1 MALMVYRAAAG
12 SGKTFTL
19 VREYLRLALGAR
31 EVNGFRRIL
40 AITFTNKAAG
50 EMKSR
55 VLNALAAMAGKS
67 DDRRFEGMAAQLREA
82 LQLDE
87 AALQS
92 RAEQVLSAMLHQY
105 QQLSIGTIDSF
116 VARLARQFA
125 RELLLDQ
132 QFDILLDQ
140 DLLLNETVDRL
151 LAKLGSDQRL
161 TELLLELA
169 REQMQDDKS
178 WQVSKQLKD
187 FSRQLLRDEMRLLLP
202 RLRAGEQQ
210 DFQAERRQLMAR
222 KRALQDQFAQPA
234 QQLLAELEAAGI
246 HKKELANG
254 GSGTYTVWEK
264 WAQGIPYEVKEGGN
278 YHKAVQQ
285 VKWSSA
291 SASPASKAW
300 LAAAGERLSMQSCE
314 MLDTM
319 HAASKELNLI
329 DAILGKQYAMATLG
343 RLQQEM
349 ESWMEENA
357 SVPLSSL
364 YFRLA
369 DLLAETATPFIYE
382 RLGNQYR
389 HFLIDEFQDTSV
401 LQWNN
406 LLPLVENGLAG
417 GNDSLLVGDAKQSI
431 YRWRSG
437 EAEQFVQLPRQLDGS
452 EGSVLMEQA
461 YEARQ
466 LNTNF
471 RSYRQV
477 IDFNNRFFRW
487 WSTQSNA
494 RLQRFYEGLEQAGGK
509 PGGLV
514 QVELLDTDGAK
525 GKEEKVALRL
535 ERITAL
541 LRELEEKQVP
551 WGEMAILVRSNDLGS
566 TLARHL
572 LAEGIPVI
580 SGESLL
586 LTNQHHIRLVM
597 GVLHYL
603 TFPSDEVNE
612 QLCIQCLVA
621 LGKPLPLLR
630 EKLPAYVARIS
641 KKDWPAHWAQLPL
654 AELPEQ
660 VLHFFGLLQH
670 SDPYLLRLLDLLAEK
685 KSRYPRAE
693 LLLEWWHEKGQE
705 SALPMP
711 EKGNAVRIMTI
722 HKSKGLEFGVVIIAD
737 PDSGKS
743 TLGQPESWIDTELTS
758 SGMALVSTSR
768 LQHTHAPYSEIAAR
782 EAEMTEIDYLNTL
795 YVAFTRAVGALYI
808 FGAQKP
814 SGPKFCFSNKFD
826 AFLSSSG
833 ETPQNCWQVGELPVF
848 DQPVT
853 DAELQLHAHHWH
865 DWREQMQLQ
874 HRFTS
879 ADANSDAL
887 ALGEAAHRILAD
899 LPHAEALESVVQA
912 HLAQGL
918 VSTSQLDVLLPA
930 LRSLLQQDALKP
942 YFAPGLQ
949 VASEAGI
956 LAPDGSLHRP
966 DRLVYLPDEVVVLEF
981 KTGAARKEHQDQLD
995 GYVHLLRSMGL
1006 KARGELVYIQL
1017 PDDVK

>member
-67 DDRRFEGMAAQLREA
+67 DDRRFDGMAAQLREV

-140 DLLLNETVDRL
+140 ELLLNETVDRL
-151 LAKLGSDQRL
+151 LAKLGSDERL

-187 FSRQLLRDEMRLLLP
+187 FSKQLLRDEMRLLLP
-202 RLRAGEQQ
+202 RLRTAEQQ

-222 KRALQDQFAQPA
+222 KRSLQDQFAQPA

-246 HKKELANG
+246 HKKDLTNG

-264 WAQGIPYEVKEGGN
+264 WAQGIPQEVKEGGN
-278 YHKAVQQ
+278 FQKAVNQ

-291 SASPASKAW
+291 SASPTSKAW
-300 LAAAGERLSMQSCE
+300 LAAAGDRLSKQCSE
-314 MLDTM
+314 MLDTVQ
-319 HAASKELNLI
+319 AASKELALI

-343 RLQQEM
+343 RLQHEM
-349 ESWMEENA
+349 ESWMAENA
-357 SVPLSSL
+357 TVPLSSL

-406 LLPLVENGLAG
+406 LMPLVENGLAG

-452 EGSVLMEQA
+452 EGSLLLEEA

-471 RSYRQV
+471 RSYREV

-487 WSTQSNA
+487 WSTQSNP

-509 PGGLV
+509 SGGLV
-514 QVELLDTDGAK
+514 QVELLDTTSAD
-525 GKEEKVALRL
+525 GKEEKVAMRL

-541 LRELEEKQVP
+541 LRELEAKQVP
-551 WGEMAILVRSNDLGS
+551 WGEMAILVRSNMLGS
-566 TLARHL
+566 TMARHL
-572 LAEGIPVI
+572 LTEGIPVI

-603 TFPSDEVNE
+603 TYPNDELNE
-612 QLCIQCLVA
+612 QLCLQCLVA
-621 LGKPLPLLR
+621 LGKPQPLLR
-630 EKLPAYVARIS
+630 EKLPAYVARTTDS
-641 KKDWPAHWAQLPL
+641 SWPAQWAQLPM

-660 VLHFFGLLQH
+660 VLHFFGLLQQ

-685 KSRYPRAE
+685 KTRYPNAE
-693 LLLEWWHEKGQE
+693 QLLAWWYDKGQE

-711 EKGNAVRIMTI
+711 EKGNAVRVMTI
-722 HKSKGLEFGVVIIAD
+722 HKSKGLEFGVVIVAD
-737 PDSGKS
+737 PDSSKNS
-743 TLGQPESWIDTELTS
+743 LGQPETWIDTELTS
-758 SGMALVSTSR
+758 SGLALVSTSR
-768 LQHTHAPYSEIAAR
+768 LQHTHLPYSDIAQR

-814 SGPKFCFSNKFD
+814 SGPKYCFSNKFGD
-826 AFLSSSG
+826 FLASLS
-833 ETPQNCWQVGELPVF
+833 EEARTFWQVGELPKF
-848 DQPVT
+848 HTPPDEE
-853 DAELQLHAHHWH
+853 ELQLQWHHWH
-865 DWREQMQLQ
+865 DWREQMKLQ

-899 LPHAEALESVVQA
+899 LPHAEELESVAQS

-918 VSTSQLDVLLPA
+918 VSSSQLDQLLPA
-930 LRSLLQQDALKP
+930 LRALLQQEALKP
-942 YFAPGLQ
+942 YFIPGLR

-956 LAPDGSLHRP
+956 LAPDGSMHRP
-966 DRLVYLPDEVVVLEF
+966 DRLVYLANEVVVLEF
-981 KTGAARKEHQDQLD
+981 KTGMARPEHQQQLD
-995 GYVHLLRSMGL
+995 AYVQLLREMGEN
-1006 KARGELVYIQL
+1006 ARGELVYLQL
-1017 PDDVK
+1017 

>member
-1 MALMVYRAAAG
+1 MVYRAAAG

-31 EVNGFRRIL
+31 EANGFRRIL

-55 VLNALAAMAGKS
+55 VLTALAAMAGKS
-67 DDRRFEGMAAQLREA
+67 SDRRFDGMAAQLREA

-87 AALQS
+87 KALQS

-140 DLLLNETVDRL
+140 ELLLNETVDRL
-151 LAKLGSDQRL
+151 LVKLGSDEKL
-161 TELLLELA
+161 TALLLELS
-169 REQMQDDKS
+169 REQMKEDKS
-178 WQVSKQLKD
+178 WQVSRALKD
-187 FSRQLLRDEMRLLLP
+187 FAKQLMRDEMRLLLP
-202 RLRAGEQQ
+202 RLRQAENQ
-210 DFQAERRQLMAR
+210 DFQAERKQLVAR
-222 KRALQDQFAQPA
+222 MTALQNRFALPA

-246 HKKELANG
+246 GKKDIANG
-254 GSGTYTVWEK
+254 GSGTYSVWESWASGNPFVAGANLHKAIVKEK
-264 WAQGIPYEVKEGGN
+264 WA
-278 YHKAVQQ
+278 
-285 VKWSSA
+285 SA
-291 SASPASKAW
+291 AASPAAQSW
-300 LAAAGERLSMQSCE
+300 LANE
-314 MLDTM
+314 
-319 HAASKELNLI
+319 ASKLSNQSSALMDEVAAVGNELALL
-329 DAILGKQYAMATLG
+329 DAILTKQYAMAMLG
-343 RLQQEM
+343 RLQHEM
-349 ESWMEENA
+349 VGWMEENA
-357 SVPLSSL
+357 TVPLSSL

-369 DLLAETATPFIYE
+369 DLLTETATPFIYE

-417 GNDSLLVGDAKQSI
+417 GHDSLLVGDAKQSI

-437 EAEQFVQLPRQLDGS
+437 EAEQFVQLPNQLDGTP
-452 EGSVLMEQA
+452 GSVLLEEA
-461 YEARQ
+461 FEARQ
-466 LNTNF
+466 LNTNY
-471 RSYRQV
+471 RSYREV

-487 WSTQSNA
+487 WTSQSNP
-494 RLQRFYEGLEQAGGK
+494 RLQRFYEGLEQEGGK

-514 QVELLDTDGAK
+514 QIELLDTALAN
-525 GKEEKVALRL
+525 GKEEKVTMRL

-541 LRELEEKQVP
+541 LRELQEKQVP
-551 WGEMAILVRSNDLGS
+551 WGEMAILVRANDLGS
-566 TLARHL
+566 QIARHL

-586 LTNQHHIRLVM
+586 LTNQQHIRLVM

-603 TFPSDEVNE
+603 TYPNDSINE
-612 QLCIQCLVA
+612 QLCMQCLVA
-621 LGKPLPLLR
+621 LGKPLPQLG
-630 EKLPAYVARIS
+630 EKLTRYVERIAAQP
-641 KKDWPAHWAQLPL
+641 WPAHWAQLPM

-660 VLHFFGLLQH
+660 VLHFFGLLQQ

-685 KSRYPRAE
+685 KTRYPRAE
-693 LLLEWWHEKGQE
+693 QLLDWWYEKGQE

-722 HKSKGLEFGVVIIAD
+722 HKSKGLEFGVVIVAD
-737 PDSGKS
+737 LDSTKNS
-743 TLGQPESWIDTELTS
+743 LGQPETWIDTDLTS
-758 SGMALVSTSR
+758 SGLALVSTSK
-768 LQHTHAPYSEIAAR
+768 LKGLDAPYGQLAQR
-782 EAEMTEIDYLNTL
+782 EVEMTEIDYLNML

-808 FGAQKP
+808 FGAQQVK
-814 SGPKFCFSNKFD
+814 GPEYLFSKKIG
-826 AFLSSSG
+826 AFLGSLGEASS
-833 ETPQNCWQVGELPVF
+833 NMWQTGELPVF
-848 DQPVT
+848 EKPKPDL
-853 DAELQLHAHHWH
+853 ELKIHRHQWH
-865 DWREQMQLQ
+865 DWREHLQLQ

-879 ADANSDAL
+879 ADAQSDAL

-899 LPHAEALESVVQA
+899 LPHADALESVVQT
-912 HLAQGL
+912 HLAEGL
-918 VSTSQLDVLLPA
+918 ISTAQLDQLLPA
-930 LRSLLQQDALKP
+930 LRTLLQQEQLKP
-942 YFAPGLQ
+942 YFVPGLRM
-949 VASEAGI
+949 VAEAGI

-966 DRLVYLPDEVVVLEF
+966 DRLVYLADEVVVLEF

-995 GYVHLLRSMGL
+995 GYVNLLRAMGQ
-1006 KARGELVYIQL
+1006 KARGELVYIQM
-1017 PDDVK
+1017 PDAAAMV